1 MSAAVIVP
9 RIGVIALAAFI
20 TVFSARYIR
29 TVVSIGTFYFYKPKP
44 VLENPKYIVK
54 DASIIIPTTFK
65 KPGELLECVERIS
78 NEGPGAI
85 YIVTADQNVSIV
97 QQMLQE
103 TNLGD
108 VRVLGVEHLNKRA
121 QLLKALRD
129 VETSIVVFADDDVFW
144 PAGYLPRLLAI
155 FEDDKVGAG
164 GTRQRVRRDKADMWN
179 FLGIAY
185 LERRVWNNISTNAI
199 DGSISTLSGRT
210 AAYRTKILQTP
221 KFFTH
226 FNGDTWRGK
235 PLNSDDDKCL
245 TRWVYSNGWNIC
257 IQSDPE
263 SVLETTVEGDS
274 KYLDQCMRWARA
286 HWRGN
291 FTVMEQESY
300 WCSVK
305 FFWGLYIIYFV
316 GETPFAIDAYICF
329 AIWIIFTKVVKLIP
343 HFCRHPTDMR
353 FIPLMILFSYY
364 HGFMNIYA
372 MGSMMNTF
380 WGSQN
385 LKQLETIRT
394 IDAESLIQTAI
405 NEAEEH
411 GEHIDAEEHVNIGD
425 HTDAEDLIDATVP
438 LGAEVAVGAEVAGE
452 AGVAVG
458 PEAAVPAGIA
468 VGAKVPVGGDE
479 HVGAAQQN
487 DPAQVADESSTLQTA
502 QTGEV
507 NIDHVDDSLPALDTQ
522 SDTTPPSSP
531 MYTNPPVYEP
541 HRPDLSLRRFSHKP
555 IWVNLDGPIDTS
567 EPEES
572 VDTCKPVDSAY
583 TSEPEDST
591 DTAAPN
597 DLANASQPEDSAH
610 TSEPGVSTDTDEP
623 ENSAHTSSF
632 EAQDRPQVVPQVVE
646 PIFNVHNL
654 YRRRGGRS
662 EYPGKDCKG
671 DYP

>member
-1 MSAAVIVP
+1 MSAAVNVP

-20 TVFSARYIR
+20 AVFSARYIR
-29 TVVSIGTFYFYKPKP
+29 TIVSIGTFYFYKPKP
-44 VLENPKYIVK
+44 VLENPKYTVK

-78 NEGPGAI
+78 NEAPGAI

-121 QLLKALRD
+121 QLLKALRE

-144 PAGYLPRLLAI
+144 PADYLPRLLAI

-305 FFWGLYIIYFV
+305 FFWGLYIIYF
-316 GETPFAIDAYICF
+316 GQFQTPAI
-329 AIWIIFTKVVKLIP
+329 L
-343 HFCRHPTDMR
+343 
-353 FIPLMILFSYY
+353 
-364 HGFMNIYA
+364 
-372 MGSMMNTF
+372 
-380 WGSQN
+380 
-385 LKQLETIRT
+385 
-394 IDAESLIQTAI
+394 
-405 NEAEEH
+405 
-411 GEHIDAEEHVNIGD
+411 
-425 HTDAEDLIDATVP
+425 
-438 LGAEVAVGAEVAGE
+438 
-452 AGVAVG
+452 
-458 PEAAVPAGIA
+458 
-468 VGAKVPVGGDE
+468 
-479 HVGAAQQN
+479 
-487 DPAQVADESSTLQTA
+487 
-502 QTGEV
+502 
-507 NIDHVDDSLPALDTQ
+507 
-522 SDTTPPSSP
+522 
-531 MYTNPPVYEP
+531 
-541 HRPDLSLRRFSHKP
+541 
-555 IWVNLDGPIDTS
+555 
-567 EPEES
+567 
-572 VDTCKPVDSAY
+572 
-583 TSEPEDST
+583 
-591 DTAAPN
+591 
-597 DLANASQPEDSAH
+597 
-610 TSEPGVSTDTDEP
+610 
-623 ENSAHTSSF
+623 
-632 EAQDRPQVVPQVVE
+632 
-646 PIFNVHNL
+646 
-654 YRRRGGRS
+654 
-662 EYPGKDCKG
+662 
-671 DYP
+671 